1 MKIAIPIILTVVYTV
16 ALLFAGGLSKRVGLE
31 VSGNSFVNG
40 QVNYQIIL
48 LLITGVSLL
57 TTYILNKEN
66 FLSYFSFGHISI
78 PGDELKFFGIKQG
91 DTWLKTGLSLCAV
104 ITGVTAIF
112 MYLQLRKTDVDWS
125 ILQNGIFW
133 ILLFSF
139 TNSFGEEMI
148 YRMGLVS
155 PLKGLLAPMKIFL
168 ISAVIFGLAHINGMP
183 SGIIGISLAGI
194 LGFVLAKSIFETQG
208 FFWAWLIH
216 FLQDVVIIGS
226 LYLMNKSTL
235 G

>member
-1 MKIAIPIILTVVYTV
+1 MKIAVPILLTVLYTV
-16 ALLFAGGLSKRVGLE
+16 ALWFTGTLSKKLGLE
-31 VSGNSFVNG
+31 VSDNTYVNG

-48 LLITGVSLL
+48 LMITAVSLF
-57 TTYILNKEN
+57 TTYLINKEN
-66 FLSYFSFGHISI
+66 FLTYFSFGQVSSL
-78 PGDELKFFGIKQG
+78 GDELKIFGIKQG
-91 DTWLKTGLSLCAV
+91 DSWLKTGLSLCLV

-112 MYLQLRKTDVDWS
+112 MYFQLMKADVDWS
-125 ILQNGIFW
+125 ILRSGIFW
-133 ILLFSF
+133 IVLFSL

-155 PLKGLLAPMKIFL
+155 PLQGLLAPTKIFL
-168 ISAVIFGLAHINGMP
+168 ISAIIFGLAHVNGMP

-226 LYLMNKSTL
+226 LYLMNKPS
-235 G
+235 

>member
-1 MKIAIPIILTVVYTV
+1 MKIAIPILLTVVYTA
-16 ALLFAGGLSKRVGLE
+16 ALLFTGGLSKKIGLE

-66 FLSYFSFGHISI
+66 FLTYFSFGHISI
-78 PGDELKFFGIKQG
+78 PGDELKLFGIKQG
-91 DTWLKTGLSLCAV
+91 DSWLKTGLSLCLV

-112 MYLQLRKTDVDWS
+112 MYFQLKKVDVDWS
-125 ILQNGIFW
+125 LLQGGIFW
-133 ILLFSF
+133 ILLFSL

-148 YRMGLVS
+148 YRVGLVS
-155 PLKGLLAPMKIFL
+155 PLQGLVSPTIIFL
-168 ISAVIFGLAHINGMP
+168 ISALIFGLAHINGMP
-183 SGIIGISLAGI
+183 SGIVGIALAGI
-194 LGFVLAKSIFETQG
+194 LRLYLAKSIFETQG

-226 LYLMNKSTL
+226 LYLMHKVS
-235 G
+235 

>member
-1 MKIAIPIILTVVYTV
+1 MKIATPILLTVVYTA
-16 ALLFAGGLSKRVGLE
+16 ALLFAGALSKKIGLQ

-66 FLSYFSFGHISI
+66 FLSYFTFGQLSI
-78 PGDELKFFGIKQG
+78 PGDELKLFGIKQG
-91 DTWLKTGLSLCAV
+91 DSWLKTGLSLCVV

-112 MYLQLRKTDVDWS
+112 MYFQLKKADVDWS

-148 YRMGLVS
+148 YRIGLVS
-155 PLKGLLAPMKIFL
+155 PLQGLISPTTIFL
-168 ISAVIFGLAHINGMP
+168 ISALIFGLAHISGMP
-183 SGIIGISLAGI
+183 SGIVGIVLAGL
-194 LGFVLAKSIFETQG
+194 LGFILAKSIFETQG

-216 FLQDVVIIGS
+216 FLQDLVIIGS
-226 LYLMNKSTL
+226 LYLMNKPS
-235 G
+235 